1 MARISQSEPF
11 SDKFPVT
18 GKNAGKFKLFPPE
31 MVAIEFAN
39 NAISRA
45 IFQSLCHAW
54 MENLTGNLMGTTGI

>member
-39 NAISRA
+39 KPFPEPSSSPSGMLGWKIE
-45 IFQSLCHAW
+45 Q
-54 MENLTGNLMGTTGI
+54 GI